1 LLQGDPAAEAS
12 PMSEPRLQ
20 RFLHEQG
27 IGFETIHHARAGTA
41 HATAHSAQLEDSDFA
56 KTVMV
61 KLDGR
66 MAMVV
71 LGADR
76 RLDLAALGLATGCED
91 VELAPESEFTPLFP
105 DCETG
110 AMPPFGNLYG
120 LDVFV
125 EESLTEDE
133 EIAFNAGSRAVSI
146 TMRGADF
153 VRLAG
158 ARVCRFA
165 QG

>member
-1 LLQGDPAAEAS
+1 ML
-12 PMSEPRLQ
+12 SEPRLQ

-27 IGFETIHHARAGTA
+27 IGFETIHHARASTA
-41 HATAHSAQLEDSDFA
+41 HATAHSAQLNDSDLA

-76 RLDLAALGLATGCED
+76 RLDLTALGLATGCET
-91 VELAPESEFTPLFP
+91 VELAPESEFAPLFP
-105 DCETG
+105 DCEAG

-125 EESLTEDE
+125 EESLSEDE
-133 EIAFNAGSRAVSI
+133 EIAFNAGSHTELIRIPFALFEQLVHPRHLRRIGRI
-146 TMRGADF
+146 TN
-153 VRLAG
+153 
-158 ARVCRFA
+158 
-165 QG
+165 